1 MKIAAADIVLG
12 PCVLASKRL
21 LLTLLLLAMAST
33 TGLAQG
39 ATPTLYISPTDD
51 SFEVYLTAAM
61 HKKDVPVQVT
71 TNAEGA
77 EYTLKTAEL
86 QISKGSGA
94 GKIAR
99 CLFAYCAGI
108 ADSASTSVTLVRQDG
123 IVAWSYSVNKGRGA
137 KNRQSL
143 AEAIAKHL
151 NDDFL
156 KKLPKK

>member
-1 MKIAAADIVLG
+1 MAARSRPGSKSTATLFLPELFQKVVVEMLRDRLRQRLTVLG
-12 PCVLASKRL
+12 AASLVDGIRPRHDPI
-21 LLTLLLLAMAST
+21 LTHEGDGRARGIRNPGAVGEQTAGDLPGPAFLAMAST

-86 QISKGSGA
+86 QIS
-94 GKIAR
+94 
-99 CLFAYCAGI
+99 
-108 ADSASTSVTLVRQDG
+108 
-123 IVAWSYSVNKGRGA
+123 
-137 KNRQSL
+137 
-143 AEAIAKHL
+143 
-151 NDDFL
+151 
-156 KKLPKK
+156 